1 MPSELRWGWRQRL
14 GWHLRRFL
22 RHRPNRTPVLS
33 KSLPVVVAGMFR
45 TGNGIGQ
52 SARGCFE
59 ALKAAGLNPTAVC
72 TSGWLDQVDTDAD
85 IKLGQMP
92 DDRAGILI
100 LHANPPETE
109 LLLFQLGL
117 NRLKSWT
124 VIGYWAW
131 ELPVLPERWSHSARQ
146 LSEIWV
152 PSQFVEDTVARDV
165 DIDVLTVPL
174 KASSGVEANEQAT
187 PTSPSAI
194 KVLVM
199 ADGRSSLERK
209 NVKDSIEVF
218 QRAFTQDAEAR
229 LTLKC
234 RNLSEA
240 GDSARQIAMS
250 AEEDHRIQ
258 LIDETLHRDD
268 LLSLMAKCDI
278 LLSCHRS
285 EGFGLHLAEAMAMG
299 KCVLATGWSGNLE
312 FMTPENSV
320 LLPYD
325 LVPADDPVGI
335 YQGHPEA
342 QWAQIRVEE
351 SAHLLRNI
359 VEDVD
364 KRRRLGEAARKVTTR
379 LDGSA
384 FVGALGKV
392 YKD

>member
-14 GWHLRRFL
+14 GWHLRHFL

-59 ALKAAGLNPTAVC
+59 ALEAAGVNPVAVC
-72 TSGWLDQVDTDAD
+72 TSGWLDQVDMDAYVD
-85 IKLGQMP
+85 LGRMP
-92 DDRAGILI
+92 DDHEGILI

-109 LLLFQLGL
+109 LLLYQLGL
-117 NRLKSWT
+117 NRFKSWT
-124 VIGYWAW
+124 VTGYWAW
-131 ELPVLPERWSHSARQ
+131 ELPVLPEHWSHSARQ

-152 PSQFVEDTVARDV
+152 PSQFVEDAVSRDV
-165 DIDVLTVPL
+165 DIDVRNIPL
-174 KASSGVEANEQAT
+174 KASSSFEANGKAT
-187 PTSPSAI
+187 PTSAI
-194 KVLVM
+194 HVLVM
-199 ADGRSSLERK
+199 ADGRSSFERK
-209 NVKDSIEVF
+209 NVKDAIEVF
-218 QRAFTQDAEAR
+218 QRAFTGDAEAR

-250 AEEDHRIQ
+250 AEGDERIQ
-258 LIDETLHRDD
+258 LIDETLHRNE
-268 LLSLMAKCDI
+268 LLSLMAKCDV

-285 EGFGLHLAEAMAMG
+285 EGFGLHLAEAMVMG
-299 KCVLATGWSGNLE
+299 KCVLATGWSGNLD

-325 LVPADDPVGI
+325 LVPVEDPDGI
-335 YQGHPEA
+335 YQAHPKA
-342 QWAQIRVEE
+342 KWAQIRVEE
-351 SAHLLRNI
+351 AAELLRNI
-359 VEDVD
+359 AEDVD
-364 KRRRLGEAARKVTTR
+364 KRRRLGDAARRITTR

-384 FVGALGKV
+384 FVGALAQV